1 VTPPAVRT
9 GQNGPVTVG
18 FRPHPADARL
28 LRGRRALV
36 TGASS
41 GIGAGVA
48 LELAA
53 HGAAV
58 AIVYRSGRDDAEAM
72 AEAVRDAGGE
82 AVAVHMDVSRGT
94 TCGAASP
101 RPPPPSGPST
111 WW

>member
-1 VTPPAVRT
+1 M
-9 GQNGPVTVG
+9 TVN

-41 GIGAGVA
+41 GIGAGAA

-58 AIVYRSGRDDAEAM
+58 AIGYRSGRDDAEAM
-72 AEAVRDAGGE
+72 AAAVRAAGGE
-82 AVAVHMDVSRGT
+82 AAAVGMDVSREEDVRRGF
-94 TCGAASP
+94 AEAS
-101 RPPPPSGPST
+101 RRARGIST